1 MIPSYACGQSCLIWT
16 YLLAISLSV
25 QFDGRDWANFK
36 FNDMHVTK
44 PVLIVAPYAYVA
56 GVEYVSYEEL
66 VQSATS
72 YTHRSL
78 EQCAKEAPLN

>member
-1 MIPSYACGQSCLIWT
+1 
-16 YLLAISLSV
+16 
-25 QFDGRDWANFK
+25 
-36 FNDMHVTK
+36 MHVTK